1 MNEMIK
7 KVVLWIL
14 VIGCMATIFGFSSQ
28 VAEES
33 KKTSSKVITK
43 VVETVDIKKELTKP
57 QKEKITE
64 DLTFIVRKGA
74 HFSIYAL
81 LGMFMFLLVQ
91 EYNLTKKKCFVTA
104 IAAAFIYACSDEFH
118 QTFVSGRSGE
128 LRDIFIDTAGAM
140 VGCAFVIFIKYIYS
154 KVRNRRRH

>member
-1 MNEMIK
+1 MIK
-7 KVVLWIL
+7 KFVLWIL

-43 VVETVDIKKELTKP
+43 VVETVCTKKLTKP

-74 HFSIYAL
+74 HFLIYAL
-81 LGMFMFLLVQ
+81 LGLLIFLLAL
-91 EYNLTKKKCFVTA
+91 EYGFSLKKCAV
-104 IAAAFIYACSDEFH
+104 IAVIASFIYACSDEFH
-118 QTFVSGRSGE
+118 QTFISGRSGE
-128 LRDIFIDTAGAM
+128 LRDIIIDTIGAS
-140 VGCAFVIFIKYIYS
+140 VGCLIVILSRFIVKQS
-154 KVRNRRRH
+154 RKRRSI

>member
-1 MNEMIK
+1 MLK
-7 KVVLWIL
+7 KVILWLMVL
-14 VIGCMATIFGFSSQ
+14 GCMAIIFGFSSQ

-57 QKEKITE
+57 QKEKITK

-81 LGMFMFLLVQ
+81 LGILLFLLAN
-91 EYNLTKKKCFVTA
+91 EYGFSMKKCIAVSICVAFV
-104 IAAAFIYACSDEFH
+104 YACSDEFH

-128 LRDIFIDTAGAM
+128 LRDIIIDTLGASAG
-140 VGCAFVIFIKYIYS
+140 CFLTIFIRFVIRRIK
-154 KVRNRRRH
+154 NRRSI

>member
-1 MNEMIK
+1 MNDMIK
-7 KVVLWIL
+7 KVILWIL
-14 VIGCMATIFGFSSQ
+14 VICCMLTIFGFSSQ

-43 VVETVDIKKELTKP
+43 VVETIDVKKELTKP

-64 DLTFIVRKGA
+64 DLTFVVRKGA

-81 LGMFMFLLVQ
+81 LGIFIFLLSA
-91 EYNLTKKKCFVTA
+91 EYNFSMKKCIAVAITA
-104 IAAAFIYACSDEFH
+104 SFAYACSDEFH

-128 LRDIFIDTAGAM
+128 LRDIMIDTAGAA
-140 VGCAFVIFIKYIYS
+140 VGCLIVIFIKYIVR
-154 KVRNRRRH
+154 KVRNRRSH